1 MMTIQ
6 ITPDL
11 QELRE
16 GLTLSQPYVEPS
28 HCADKVI
35 EAGALAPNSD
45 AHFAS
50 EICDLLARLE
60 VASSRCSKEIA
71 RLLEEKSLRGKFQ
84 NVKDYLR
91 NRSKKSG
98 ATKKKSTVV

>member
-35 EAGALAPNSD
+35 EAGALAPNCD
-45 AHFAS
+45 ALFAR
-50 EICDLLARLE
+50 ELYDLLVGFE
-60 VASSRCSKEIA
+60 
-71 RLLEEKSLRGKFQ
+71 LLPSI
-84 NVKDYLR
+84 
-91 NRSKKSG
+91 
-98 ATKKKSTVV
+98 